1 MAMNPDWWRPAGAAT
16 MKPRSMMAE
25 REQAEESLRRG
36 GACLREAQRLS
47 RTGSFGWRVANGE
60 ILWSEETFRV
70 FQYDPTTKPT
80 VELIVQRTHP
90 EDRTLVQQ
98 TIERASRDGK
108 DFDLKHRLLMPDGS
122 IKHLHVVGHAERDK
136 LGELEFVG
144 AVMDVTAAK
153 EAEERI
159 RQSERELRITL
170 ETIPGFVS
178 SIEPDGSVD
187 FVSQSWL
194 DYLGC
199 SREEMLDRGWM
210 KTMHPEDLERVLNN
224 WQAALAGGE
233 PLEIEARLRRA
244 DGKYRWF
251 LSRAVPLRDGKGN
264 VVKWY
269 STLTD
274 IEDRKQAEEKLRR
287 SEAYLAE
294 AQRLTHTGS
303 WAANVAT
310 GEPSHSS
317 AEHSRLFGFDPER
330 GVPSREELLQRI
342 HPEDL
347 DRVVETYDKAVGHR
361 ADVEVDFRTVLPNG
375 TMKYIHSVGH
385 PVLNAAG
392 DLIEFV
398 GTVMDVTEC
407 KRAEEELRASEQ
419 VTRGQVEA
427 LAQSLDVLAT
437 APAPE
442 QFIGQ
447 MLGTICRQLNGQ
459 RVELFLFDEANESL
473 VLQLVVDG
481 ENLAPRDSQHP
492 FVRDPALWKENRV
505 VKDLIFAGAPV
516 VIEDVETDPRVS
528 IAVRKYFKRSGTRK
542 SLGVPILAGGKV
554 KGVIGVNHGD
564 RPPYRREE
572 IELMQALAH
581 QVMLALR
588 LTELAEQSR
597 RAAIL
602 EERNRMARD
611 IHDTLAQ
618 GFTGVIMQLEAAEK
632 AIERRRPELA
642 DEYLRRAGELARQS
656 LSEARRSVHALRPEA
671 LKESS
676 FWDALQE
683 MIKGITVGTALHPS
697 FKLQGKVDQ
706 LPPLWQENLLH
717 IGQEA
722 LANTIKYAHAHKFG
736 TRLIYDAKEL
746 RLEFSDDGDG
756 FKPQDRHV
764 GRGLVGMRERVE
776 QMGGELKITSARG
789 KGTKISV
796 VLPF

>member
-1 MAMNPDWWRPAGAAT
+1 
-16 MKPRSMMAE
+16 MKPHSMMAK
-25 REQAEESLRRG
+25 RDRAEESLRR
-36 GACLREAQRLS
+36 
-47 RTGSFGWRVANGE
+47 
-60 ILWSEETFRV
+60 
-70 FQYDPTTKPT
+70 
-80 VELIVQRTHP
+80 
-90 EDRTLVQQ
+90 
-98 TIERASRDGK
+98 
-108 DFDLKHRLLMPDGS
+108 
-122 IKHLHVVGHAERDK
+122 
-136 LGELEFVG
+136 
-144 AVMDVTAAK
+144 VTAVK
-153 EAEERI
+153 EAEEKI

-170 ETIPGFVS
+170 ETIPAFVS
-178 SIEPDGSVD
+178 STRPDGAID
-187 FVSQSWL
+187 FVSQGWL

-199 SREEMLDRGWM
+199 SREKMLDWAWM
-210 KTMHPEDLERVLNN
+210 KTTHPEDLERVMNN
-224 WQAALAGGE
+224 WKAALAGGE

-251 LSRAVPLRDGKGN
+251 LSRAVPLRNDKGN
-264 VVKWY
+264 IVKWY

-287 SEAYLAE
+287 SQAYLAE
-294 AQRLTHTGS
+294 AQKLTHTGS
-303 WAANVAT
+303 WAVNVAT

-317 AEHSRLFGFDPER
+317 VEHSRLFGFDPER
-330 GVPSREELLQRI
+330 GVPSRAELLQRI

-347 DRVVETYDKAVGHR
+347 DRVVEAYNRAVVER

-385 PVLNAAG
+385 PVFNVAG
-392 DLIEFV
+392 DLVEFV
-398 GTVMDVTEC
+398 GTVMDVTER

-437 APAPE
+437 APAPD

-459 RVELFLFDEANESL
+459 RVELFLFDEASESL
-473 VLQLVVDG
+473 VLRLVVVG
-481 ENLAPRDSQHP
+481 ENLVPIDSQHP
-492 FVRDPALWKENRV
+492 FVRDPALWKQNRV
-505 VKDLIFAGAPV
+505 VNDLIFTGAPV
-516 VIEDVETDPRVS
+516 VIEDIETDPRVPA
-528 IAVRKYFKRSGTRK
+528 AVRQYLKPGGTRK
-542 SLGVPILAGGKV
+542 SVGVPILASGKV
-554 KGVIGVNHGD
+554 KGVIGVRHGD

-572 IELMQALAH
+572 IELLQALAH

-597 RAAIL
+597 RAAVL

-611 IHDTLAQ
+611 MHDTLAQ

-632 AIERRRPELA
+632 AIECRRPKLA
-642 DEYLRRAGELARQS
+642 DEYLRRAGKLARQS

-683 MIKGITVGTALHPS
+683 MIKSITVGTALHPS
-697 FKLQGKVDQ
+697 FKAQGKVDQ
-706 LPPLWQENLLH
+706 LPPAWQENLLH

-722 LANTIKYAHAHKFG
+722 LANTIKYASAHKFG
-736 TRLIYDAKEL
+736 TRLKYDPKEL

-756 FKPQDRHV
+756 FRLQDRHD
-764 GRGLVGMRERVE
+764 GRGLAGMRERVE
-776 QMGGELKITSARG
+776 QMGGELKITTSRG
-789 KGTKISV
+789 KGTKITV
-796 VLPF
+796 VLPSIGESIL